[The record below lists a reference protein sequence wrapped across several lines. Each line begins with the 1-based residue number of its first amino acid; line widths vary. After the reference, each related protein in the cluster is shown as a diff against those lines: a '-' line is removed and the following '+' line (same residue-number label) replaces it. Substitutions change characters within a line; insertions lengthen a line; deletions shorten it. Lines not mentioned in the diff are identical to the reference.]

1 MSDRPV
7 FGLVPVFN
15 FTLCVVQNGIECVD
29 RVFLD
34 HRESVIVMMMMIWH
48 RATSS
53 IFKSVCV
60 V

>member
-1 MSDRPV
+1 M

-15 FTLCVVQNGIECVD
+15 FTLCVVQDGIDCVD

-34 HRESVIVMMMMIWH
+34 HRESEIMTTMMIWH

-60 V
+60 L

>member
-1 MSDRPV
+1 V

-15 FTLCVVQNGIECVD
+15 FTLRVVQDGIECVD

-34 HRESVIVMMMMIWH
+34 HCESVIMMMMIWH

-60 V
+60 L

>member
-1 MSDRPV
+1 MGWID
-7 FGLVPVFN
+7 
-15 FTLCVVQNGIECVD
+15 CVD

-34 HRESVIVMMMMIWH
+34 HRESVIVMMMMMMMMMMIWH

-60 V
+60 L